1 MPVDVLVVDDH
12 GIVRDGIRSML
23 ERSAEFRVCG
33 EVATGAEAI
42 RFCKQSAPAL
52 VVMDLSLPDLDGSD
66 ATEEIRRHCP
76 NTQVII
82 LSMYDDELHV
92 MRALQAGAKGFIVKK
107 SSLAELVDAL
117 RTVARGG
124 SHLSAEIS
132 GMLVRRIQAGRLAP
146 EPAGAALSSLSPRE
160 LQVLRLVA
168 EGKSSKEIAVALD
181 LELETIRSYRKN
193 MMKKLGVNNAP
204 SLTRFAVASGLVSAG

>member
-146 EPAGAALSSLSPRE
+146 EPAPAALSSLSPRE